1 MNKVMV
7 FLLGCLV
14 LLGGCNSKTE
24 EAYQNSIQK
33 GLDAVAEDNFSKA
46 EGLFEVALDT
56 KENDETAKAYL
67 NQVQLILKADDLVEQ
82 NKIENAMKLLDQSIQ
97 AKAGSKVISSKSEDK
112 KDELTAVQENLTN
125 YTKILTDAKKLNE
138 AENYEKSNDKLDA
151 LLKEDLTKFVE
162 IKDEAEKLKD
172 SNDEAI
178 ERAEIAQAKKE
189 AEAKVAASEQ
199 AKKDA
204 QAKAAA
210 EAQAKV
216 EAVRNK
222 VEGYRQ
228 QVWYGRDEDPD
239 FTWDDAY
246 NIIVDVLGEE
256 DGTFLYNGRVMVYMD
271 DNGRRYYT
279 IWKEDPNSA
288 STADGTMAVYNVYDD
303 GTVEPQ

>member
-1 MNKVMV
+1 MEKVMV
-7 FLLGCLV
+7 FLLGCLL
-14 LLGGCNSKTE
+14 LLGGCNSKTD

-46 EGLFEVALDT
+46 EGLFEVALES

-67 NQVQLILKADDLVEQ
+67 NQVQLILEADDLVEQ
-82 NKIENAMKLLDQSIQ
+82 NKIEDAIKLLNQSIQ
-97 AKAGSKVISSKSEDK
+97 VKAGSKVISSKSEDK
-112 KDELTAVQENLTN
+112 KDELTAVQENLKN
-125 YTKILTDAKKLNE
+125 YTKTLTDAKKLNK
-138 AENYEKSNDKLDA
+138 ADNYEKSNDKLDA

-172 SNDEAI
+172 SNNEAI
-178 ERAEIAQAKKE
+178 KRAEIAQAKKE
-189 AEAKVAASEQ
+189 AEATVAAEN
-199 AKKDA
+199 
-204 QAKAAA
+204 QAKA
-210 EAQAKV
+210 
-216 EAVRNK
+216 EAVKNK
-222 VEGYRQ
+222 VEEYRQ

-271 DNGRRYYT
+271 DNGRKYYS
-279 IWKEDPNSA
+279 IWKEDPNAA